1 MRSRLAL
8 LPLLA
13 ALAACSPGG
22 SSPTRGAREPKGLEI
37 SYLAPL
43 PDQRPPLL
51 RGKFRN
57 ETGRAI
63 RLVEYDLFYGVGG
76 VRELDPLVIR
86 DVPARGFREFEVPLP
101 LLEDRPTT
109 WETRFVR
116 VEWAGTAPPPAP

>member
-13 ALAACSPGG
+13 ALVACGPGG
-22 SSPTRGAREPKGLEI
+22 SSPTRGAREPGGLEI
-37 SYLAPL
+37 SYLEPL
-43 PDQRPPLL
+43 PDRRPPIL

-57 ETGRAI
+57 DTGRAI
-63 RLVEYDLFYGVGG
+63 RRVEYDLFYGVGG
-76 VRELDPLVIR
+76 VRELDPLVIQ

-101 LLEDRPTT
+101 ILKERPTT

-116 VEWAGTAPPPAP
+116 VEWAGRAPAPSP